1 MRRLFVAL
9 LLVGFL
15 DASSENASEIQL
27 LSQEKDTLIFEGF
40 CELVVYYC
48 SPMNTAA
55 FPNDLHLIA
64 GTDTVCYNSGNHYYK
79 TEMFEA
85 GGGEVVVEGKWWN
98 RGTLPLKLE
107 SQHRYVL
114 EVHLRSR
121 TIPLPEI
128 QYSYDKPVLYVHS
141 DSTRH
146 MHIRV
151 RPYGKFKFT
160 YPEYNTGWSIET
172 NPDGSITHKG
182 RSYQYLF
189 WEGLSGSTKVPV
201 DPSVGFL
208 VEKDSLVEFFE
219 QKLDRLGFNSKEQAD
234 FITYWVPKMINH
246 PRCYIHLII
255 NEEYDAVATHRI
267 LPKPD
272 HLVRVFV
279 FWAGLPDGFTPEL
292 TPQEIP
298 TSKLSGTYV
307 LEWGGTEIPVTL

>member
-1 MRRLFVAL
+1 MRCLFAAFFMLAHVA
-9 LLVGFL
+9 GR
-15 DASSENASEIQL
+15 SNNPTEIQL
-27 LSQEKDTLIFEGF
+27 LSQEKDPSIFEGF

-48 SPMNTAA
+48 SPLNTAA

-64 GTDTVCYNSGNHYYK
+64 GKDTVCYNTGNHYYK

-85 GGGEVVVEGKWWN
+85 GGEEIIVEGKWWN
-98 RGTLPLKLE
+98 RGKLSLKLE

-114 EVHLRSR
+114 EVHLSSR

-128 QYSYDKPVLYVHS
+128 HYSYDKPVLYVHT
-141 DSTRH
+141 DSTQQ

-160 YPEYNTGWSIET
+160 YPSYNRGWSIQANT
-172 NPDGSITHKG
+172 DGSITHRG

-189 WEGLSGSTKVPV
+189 WEGVSGSTKVPV
-201 DPSVGFL
+201 DPTIGFL
-208 VEKDSLVEFFE
+208 VQKDSLVNFFE
-219 QKLDRLGFNSKEQAD
+219 EKLTRLGFNSNEQAD
-234 FITYWVPKMINH
+234 FITYWVPKMIKY
-246 PRCYIHLII
+246 PTCYVHLII
-255 NEEYDAVATHRI
+255 NEKYDAIATHRI

-279 FWAGLPDGFTPEL
+279 FWAGMPEGFHPTL

-298 TSKLSGTYV
+298 ESKLSGTSV